1 MIRKILGILLAFS
14 MIASSIG
21 YHVVHHHCIW
31 CGGDRVE
38 LISLSGGD
46 GQEESCCHKDTEGS
60 NDDCDED
67 ACCLPGLLKLDHA
80 VASEDGHHQ
89 IKVSCTTP
97 IIHQYYL
104 SFNSFE
110 GLLTPLEN
118 SFSDHNVDPPM
129 GKQAAR
135 LVAFRC

>member
-21 YHVVHHHCIW
+21 YHVVHHHCFW

-67 ACCLPGLLKLDHA
+67 ACCRSGLLKIDKGL
-80 VASEDGHHQ
+80 ASEDGQLHLAPMAKLLHPSGFLADLSPYACQ
-89 IKVSCTTP
+89 PACMKHSPAKSFPPGTADKPVSRYS
-97 IIHQYYL
+97 II
-104 SFNSFE
+104 
-110 GLLTPLEN
+110 
-118 SFSDHNVDPPM
+118 
-129 GKQAAR
+129 
-135 LVAFRC
+135 RC